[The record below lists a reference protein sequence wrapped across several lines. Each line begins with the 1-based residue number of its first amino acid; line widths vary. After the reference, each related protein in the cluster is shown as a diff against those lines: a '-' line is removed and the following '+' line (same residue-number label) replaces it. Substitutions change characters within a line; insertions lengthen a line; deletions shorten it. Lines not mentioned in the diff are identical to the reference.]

1 MRDPKADRL
10 RILHM
15 VDAIDFIAQHARPDI
30 EAYRS
35 DPLLRFA
42 TIKQIKIIGEAA
54 YHLTKELRAAHP
66 EVPWA
71 QVMGMRHRLVHDYYS
86 IDLQFVFD
94 VVMTYAPSLRPQLVA
109 ILDTLPPLE

>member
-1 MRDPKADRL
+1 M
-10 RILHM
+10 I
-15 VDAIDFIAQHARPDI
+15 DAIDFIAQHARPDI
-30 EAYRS
+30 EAYRA

-42 TIKQIKIIGEAA
+42 TIKQIEIIGEAA
-54 YHLTKELRAAHP
+54 YHLTKDLRDAHP

-94 VVMTYAPSLRPQLVA
+94 VVQTYAPALRPQLEA
-109 ILDTLPPLE
+109 ILEVLPPLD

>member
-1 MRDPKADRL
+1 
-10 RILHM
+10 M